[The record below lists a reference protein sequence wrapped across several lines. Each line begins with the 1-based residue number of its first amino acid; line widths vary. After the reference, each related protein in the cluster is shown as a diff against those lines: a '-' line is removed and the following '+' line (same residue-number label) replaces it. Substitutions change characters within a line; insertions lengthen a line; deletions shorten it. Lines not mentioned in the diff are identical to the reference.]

1 MLSIVFLC
9 IYAYLNAVSNFL
21 NHIRLFLVNGILASF
36 AISSISIQS
45 HRRHPSCPTD
55 QI

>member
-21 NHIRLFLVNGILASF
+21 NHIRLFLLNGILASF
-36 AISSISIQS
+36 AILSNPFSIAIAI
-45 HRRHPSCPTD
+45 HVPTD